1 MLDMPF
7 FSDGS
12 IKERHVSRC
21 AASRNSLVKKI
32 FILENLPFSA
42 IRFCPRGQVYHY
54 ETLNS
59 YLRSN
64 WSLGIVP

>member
-21 AASRNSLVKKI
+21 AALRNSLVKKI
-32 FILENLPFSA
+32 LSLKTYLFLA
-42 IRFCPRGQVYHY
+42 IRFCPRGHVYHY